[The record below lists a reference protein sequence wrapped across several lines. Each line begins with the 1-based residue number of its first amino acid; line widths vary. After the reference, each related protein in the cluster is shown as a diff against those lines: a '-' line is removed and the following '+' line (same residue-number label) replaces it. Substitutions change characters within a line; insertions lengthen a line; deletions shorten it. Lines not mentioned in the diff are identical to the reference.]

1 MKLASVMSAGVAAL
15 AVAAGLSFH
24 GVSAEQATPAPAA
37 KGAVKS
43 AVKSDV
49 PQFKYDKTF
58 PKPLPNVMKVGQV
71 VGIAV
76 DSRNHVWIVQRPKSL
91 KGSETEAA
99 DGRYGGFT
107 GSIAGCCRPA
117 LPVLEFDQAGNM
129 VQTWGGPQDLA
140 KGFDWPTPGAKSPD
154 SFYGSG
160 PFGERGIFVDHN
172 DNVWLGADGPGDGF
186 ILKVSRFG
194 RPLLQIGK
202 KGQSKGSNDT
212 ANLNGAS
219 GIVVDA
225 QTNEVF
231 VADGLRNRRVIVF
244 NGLTGKYLRHWG
256 AYGKPPDDSVQMK
269 SDSPDVNSS
278 QFGDVHCIAMSRDKL
293 IYVCDRVNNR
303 IQVFRQDGTFVKQGV
318 VAPATPGGT
327 TYGIAFSP
335 DPEQRFAYV
344 ADGTNEKVWILDR
357 TSLETVG
364 SFGSGGHFGGQ
375 FTTAHSIATDQQGN
389 VYVGETWEGKRV
401 QRFRYLGQ
409 GPAAR

>member
-37 KGAVKS
+37 KG

-202 KGQSKGSNDT
+202 KGQSKGSNNT

-269 SDSPDVNSS
+269 PDSPDVNSS

-344 ADGTNEKVWILDR
+344 ADGTNEKVWVLDR

>member
-1 MKLASVMSAGVAAL
+1 MKLASVIGAGAVMA
-15 AVAAGLSFH
+15 AVAVTLPGR
-24 GVSAEQATPAPAA
+24 GVSAEQAKPAA
-37 KGAVKS
+37 AVKGGG
-43 AVKSDV
+43 DV
-49 PQFKYDKTF
+49 PQFRYDKTF

-71 VGIAV
+71 VGVAV

-117 LPVLEFDQAGNM
+117 LPVLEFDQTGNM

-140 KGFDWPTPGAKSPD
+140 KGYDWPTPGAKSPD

-202 KGQSKGSNDT
+202 KGQSKGSHDT

-231 VADGLRNRRVIVF
+231 VADGLKNRRVIVF

-256 AYGKPPDDSVQMK
+256 AYGKPPDDLVQMK
-269 SDSPDVNSS
+269 PDSPDVNSP

-293 IYVCDRVNNR
+293 VYVCDRVNNR

-344 ADGTNEKVWILDR
+344 ADGTNEKVWILNRD
-357 TSLETVG
+357 TLETVG

-389 VYVGETWEGKRV
+389 IYVGETWEGKRV

>member
-37 KGAVKS
+37 KG

-269 SDSPDVNSS
+269 PDSPDVNSS

-344 ADGTNEKVWILDR
+344 ADGTNEKVWVLDR